1 MHGMKMPLEAVLA
14 ENLRRLRKKGRLTQE
29 NLAMHAGLTVR
40 AYRDIEEERYIPPIG
55 ILIRLARAL
64 GCRLDDLL
72 PLDEI
77 E

>member
-1 MHGMKMPLEAVLA
+1 MHGMKMPIESVLA
-14 ENLRRLRKKGRLTQE
+14 ANLRRLREKGRLSE
-29 NLAMHAGLTVR
+29 ESLARHAGLTLR
-40 AYRDIEEERYIPPIG
+40 GYREIEEERYMPTASV
-55 ILIRLARAL
+55 LVRLARAL